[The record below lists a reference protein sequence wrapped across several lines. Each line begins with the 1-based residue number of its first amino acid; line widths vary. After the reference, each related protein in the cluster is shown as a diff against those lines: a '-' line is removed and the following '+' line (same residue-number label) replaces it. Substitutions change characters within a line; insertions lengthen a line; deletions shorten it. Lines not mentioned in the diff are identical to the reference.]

1 MHVLRL
7 PYLTQQI
14 QEIIQVLEVL
24 PQPVVVVEHKKVEQ
38 VDPVV
43 LGVEQETLTR
53 PLQVQVVQLVL
64 QVKVMLVV
72 AHFVE
77 PVVVAVAQE
86 P

>member
-1 MHVLRL
+1 MA
-7 PYLTQQI
+7 
-14 QEIIQVLEVL
+14 
-24 PQPVVVVEHKKVEQ
+24 VVEHKKVEQ
-38 VDPVV
+38 VDQVV
-43 LGVEQETLTR
+43 LVVEQETLTR

>member
-7 PYLTQQI
+7 PYLPQQI
-14 QEIIQVLEVL
+14 QEMIQVLEVL

-43 LGVEQETLTR
+43 LVVEQETLTR
-53 PLQVQVVQLVL
+53 PLQVRVVQLVL

-77 PVVVAVAQE
+77 LVVVEVVQE
-86 P
+86 Q

>member
-14 QEIIQVLEVL
+14 QEMIQVLEVL
-24 PQPVVVVEHKKVEQ
+24 PQPLVVVEHKKVEQ

-43 LGVEQETLTR
+43 LVVEQETLTR
-53 PLQVQVVQLVL
+53 ALQVRVVQLVL

-77 PVVVAVAQE
+77 LVVVEVVQE

>member
-43 LGVEQETLTR
+43 LVVEQETLTR